1 MEKKPPGAEI
11 PQLTGMRAMAAFMV
25 YAFHNASGIAPGNG
39 PIALLVGQMHI
50 GVNIFF
56 VLSGFLIPWR
66 YAASMAMERR
76 FWIPY
81 ARNRIA
87 RIYPL
92 ATLATVFWLGD
103 SWCREAKIWIK
114 CLTLTKALFPGQQF
128 IGVPQAWTL
137 TVEECFYFLVPFL
150 VIACRGRK
158 PLLWLPILTAIF
170 WIAGLLIY
178 GPTKFMATYTIFGCC
193 FEFFVGMMLADFTAK
208 VSTTV
213 KAGVRWRTP
222 LGIGGIVAGMYA
234 LAACAQ
240 WKLPLAAWAAV
251 NLFFIP
257 ASVALLFYGLIVEKG
272 FLAWLLATPPLI
284 FLGKISYAF
293 YLIHDSDF
301 DGRFA
306 NLGFRLSLRFLLLL
320 ALAALLYLGVEEPL
334 RRLIRGAGK
343 SPLSARTP
351 PIALRG

>member
-1 MEKKPPGAEI
+1 MPQKAQGADI
-11 PQLTGMRAMAAFMV
+11 PQLTGMRAVAAFMV
-25 YAFHNASGIAPGNG
+25 YAFHNQSGLAPGTG

-66 YAASMAMERR
+66 YAALMAMKRD

-81 ARNRIA
+81 ARHRIA

-103 SWCREAKIWIK
+103 SWCRDPKVWIK

-137 TVEECFYFLVPFL
+137 TVEECFYFAVPFL
-150 VIACRGRK
+150 VIACRGRR
-158 PLLWLPILTAIF
+158 LALWLPILTAIF
-170 WIAGLLIY
+170 WTAGLLIY
-178 GPTKFMATYTIFGCC
+178 GPTKFMVTYTIFGCC
-193 FEFFVGMMLADFTAK
+193 FEFFVGMMLAEFMAK
-208 VSTTV
+208 ITV
-213 KAGVRWRTP
+213 TKKAGFRWRTP
-222 LGIGGIVAGMYA
+222 LGIGGIVVGMYA
-234 LAACAQ
+234 LAACDQ
-240 WKLPLAAWAAV
+240 WKLPLADWAAV

-257 ASVALLFYGLIVEKG
+257 ASVGLLFYGLVVENS
-272 FLAWLLATPPLI
+272 FLAWLLATRPLI

-293 YLIHDSDF
+293 YLIHNSDF

-306 NLGFRLSLRFLLLL
+306 NLGLNLAVRFLLLL
-320 ALAALLYLGVEEPL
+320 ALAALLYLGIEEPM
-334 RRLIRGAGK
+334 RRLIRGGK
-343 SPLSARTP
+343 NPGFTAHIP
-351 PIALRG
+351 PSALRG